1 MKVIVK
7 AKIETVSRYHCECP
21 LPSRANSKLKVL
33 GMEKIRL
40 ITKKYHAWYEG
51 LDAKKLAG
59 MAEMA
64 DASDLSSDVIYHVRV
79 QVPLP
84 AFSLFVW

>member
-21 LPSRANSKLKVL
+21 LPSRATSKLKVL

-40 ITKKYHAWYEG
+40 ITKSTMP
-51 LDAKKLAG
+51 G
-59 MAEMA
+59 MRGF
-64 DASDLSSDVIYHVRV
+64 DGK
-79 QVPLP
+79 
-84 AFSLFVW
+84 